1 MTKTLIAML
10 VAVATLF
17 AVGARAQEAHDATE
31 RGKAAAH
38 ADSAAGETRAA
49 HGTAGVAHDEAG
61 GHAGGPVLPPAV
73 NPRWVGVVLILIMA
87 MFVMAAVVGP
97 LARMH
102 APPAEVLPPT
112 HSHDE
117 PPGASHH
124 HGASGT
130 INPEPDHGHHGH
142 H

>member
-1 MTKTLIAML
+1 MKKTLIATL
-10 VAVATLF
+10 VAVTTLF
-17 AVGARAQEAHDATE
+17 AWSARAQEAHGGAE

-38 ADSAAGETRAA
+38 ADPAAGETHAA
-49 HGTAGVAHDEAG
+49 HGTAGAAHGEAG
-61 GHAGGPVLPPAV
+61 DHGGPVLPPSV
-73 NPRWVGVVLILIMA
+73 NPRWVGVVLILIIA

-97 LARMH
+97 IARMH
-102 APPAEVLPPT
+102 ASPAEVLPPT

-124 HGASGT
+124 HGAGGT
-130 INPEPDHGHHGH
+130 ITPEPDHGGGHGH